1 MLCRANPTGGVY
13 GPLDVGRVGGQSTE
27 TIRRHVRRTRE
38 HVRQSLA
45 RSGQGGSEV
54 NGAQWVVRTLRERG
68 IEYAFTLCGNGLDP
82 FLDACLDSGLRVIDT
97 RNEQAASYM
106 ADTWGRMTGRLGVAA
121 VSSGPGHTNA
131 LTGLANAF
139 WDGGPMLLISGCSPL
154 RTRGLDNFQELDQA
168 VMAAPAAK
176 YSSTVRHI
184 GMLQHELNT
193 ALSAALTGR
202 PGPVHLTIPV
212 DVLEEEVDQSGL
224 LRSHRA
230 PAQVSVAGPGDTD
243 LIREAVKVLA
253 HARKPLMIVGSGL
266 FYAQAWNALSEFAAK
281 TDIPI
286 LSHIWDRCCVEEAL
300 PQYVGVTNAELNGAM
315 SMVSRADVLLV
326 VGARIDYRLWH
337 GRPPGVASA
346 ARLIRVDADPL
357 EVNRVVVPDIG
368 IVGSPAAVLEEMT
381 EQARRLWC
389 PTHGPW
395 LAEVRGARDRL
406 LEEWESLGRD
416 DVCPVPGIRICREIK
431 PFLDRDVTFLLD
443 GGNIGRWAHM
453 TLFDRHPGHWFTCGA
468 SGVVGWGLPG
478 AVAAK
483 LARPDHPLLLLS
495 GDGAAGFTVTEIET
509 ALRFGTPYVAVIAH
523 DGAWGIVADGQP
535 EGRRVAS
542 EFGEVRFDRVAQA
555 LGAQGIFVDDPRKL
569 GRSIEEALHA
579 DTVVVIHVPTQLAGL
594 SHWEERFGRR

>member
-1 MLCRANPTGGVY
+1 M
-13 GPLDVGRVGGQSTE
+13 
-27 TIRRHVRRTRE
+27 
-38 HVRQSLA
+38 
-45 RSGQGGSEV
+45 

-68 IEYAFTLCGNGLDP
+68 VERVFVLCGNGLDP
-82 FLDACLDSGLRVIDT
+82 LLDACLDYGIRVIDT

-131 LTGLANAF
+131 LTGLANAY

-154 RTRGLDNFQELDQA
+154 PTRGMDHFQELDQ
-168 VMAAPAAK
+168 VGMAAPVSK
-176 YSSTVRHI
+176 YANIVRHVEV
-184 GMLQHELNT
+184 LQHELNT

-212 DVLEEEVDQSGL
+212 DVLSAELDESTL
-224 LRSHRA
+224 LRQDLA
-230 PAQVSVAGPGDTD
+230 PAQVVQSCPGDDD
-243 LIREAVKVLA
+243 LIHEAVEMLA
-253 HARKPLMIVGSGL
+253 LARKPMMVVGSGL
-266 FYAQAWNALSEFAAK
+266 FYARAWQSLAEFAAL

-286 LSHIWDRCCVEEAL
+286 LSHIWDRCCVERAI

-315 SMVSRADVLLV
+315 SMVSQADLLLV
-326 VGARIDYRLWH
+326 FGARIDYRLWH
-337 GRPPGVASA
+337 GRPPNVSVQ
-346 ARLIRVDADPL
+346 ARIVRVDVDPT
-357 EVNRVVVPDIG
+357 EVNRVVLPDIG
-368 IVGSPAAVLEEMT
+368 IVGSPRAVLEQMVE
-381 EQARRLWC
+381 EARWVEHWPHRE
-389 PTHGPW
+389 W
-395 LAEVRGARDRL
+395 LAEVRAARDRL
-406 LEEWESLGRD
+406 LDRWKSLGRD

-453 TLFDRHPGHWFTCGA
+453 TLFDRHPAHWFTCGA

-509 ALRFGTPYVAVIAH
+509 ALRFGTPYVAVVAH

-535 EGRRVAS
+535 DERRVAS
-542 EFGEVRFDRVAQA
+542 QFGEIRFDRVAQA
-555 LGAQGIFVDDPRKL
+555 LGAQGILIGDPRQL
-569 GRSIEEALHA
+569 GPSIEKGLASN
-579 DTVVVIHVPTQLAGL
+579 TVTVLHVPTQLAGIGR
-594 SHWEERFGRR
+594 WKERFGQG